1 MVNKTGIVK
10 IECLAGAFLDA
21 ATAFDADPC
30 DRSRWL
36 SRVFLHNRSHRT
48 CADADPAPAAK
59 FCMQFWFYFQDIDVV
74 AVSILWFIIRG
85 GIGSAPSTGTGA
97 ASRSPAAP
105 SRGILPASFRA
116 KSPGQLHVGAVR
128 TAGRQDPGKR
138 VLAYKSRRSYG
149 IKSTIL

>member
-59 FCMQFWFYFQDIDVV
+59 LCMQFWFYFQDINVV
-74 AVSILWFIIRG
+74 AVSILWFIIR
-85 GIGSAPSTGTGA
+85 AD
-97 ASRSPAAP
+97 R
-105 SRGILPASFRA
+105 
-116 KSPGQLHVGAVR
+116 VGAVHR
-128 TAGRQDPGKR
+128 HGRGLP
-138 VLAYKSRRSYG
+138 RRNAPHQR
-149 IKSTIL
+149 

>member
-74 AVSILWFIIRG
+74 AVSILWFIIR
-85 GIGSAPSTGTGA
+85 AD
-97 ASRSPAAP
+97 R
-105 SRGILPASFRA
+105 
-116 KSPGQLHVGAVR
+116 VGAVHR
-128 TAGRQDPGKR
+128 HRRGLTQPSRAEPAGFCLRAFGQNPRDSSMSELSGRPAARILEKEC
-138 VLAYKSRRSYG
+138 SP
-149 IKSTIL
+149 IKAAAPMA

>member
-36 SRVFLHNRSHRT
+36 FRVFLHNRSHRT
-48 CADADPAPAAK
+48 CTDADPAPAAK
-59 FCMQFWFYFQDIDVV
+59 LCMQFWFYFQDIDVV
-74 AVSILWFIIRG
+74 AVSILWFIIR
-85 GIGSAPSTGTGA
+85 ADRVGA
-97 ASRSPAAP
+97 VHRHGRGLTQP
-105 SRGILPASFRA
+105 SRAEPADFACELSG
-116 KSPGQLHVGAVR
+116 KIPGQLHVGAVR

>member
-74 AVSILWFIIRG
+74 AVSILWFIIR
-85 GIGSAPSTGTGA
+85 AD
-97 ASRSPAAP
+97 R
-105 SRGILPASFRA
+105 
-116 KSPGQLHVGAVR
+116 VGAVHR
-128 TAGRQDPGKR
+128 H
-138 VLAYKSRRSYG
+138 RRGLTQPRILEKECSP
-149 IKSTIL
+149 IKAAAPMA